1 MRFEIRDIGGY
12 KDIRLHFHEHRADL
26 GIYNPMEVEEIV
38 EQLYRAID
46 TLVGNRVSRCKGENK
61 NGL

>member
-12 KDIRLHFHEHRADL
+12 KEIKLHYRSSKADL
-26 GIYNPMEVEEIV
+26 GIYNPMEVEEVI

-46 TLVGNRVSRCKGENK
+46 TLTKVRVPRYNKENE
-61 NGL
+61 

>member
-46 TLVGNRVSRCKGENK
+46 ALVGVRVPRYNKENE
-61 NGL
+61 

>member
-26 GIYNPMEVEEIV
+26 GIYNPMEVEEV
-38 EQLYRAID
+38 VAQLYKAID
-46 TLVGNRVSRCKGENK
+46 TLTGVRVPRNKGEN
-61 NGL
+61 NG